1 MGEAARYPTLAPVL
15 FVTLHLHMLPESRA
29 AYADVDDDI
38 ETAPFSN
45 RLLTT
50 VLKKRRVHL
59 HFNGAP
65 SQQIVLGNADQ
76 SL

>member
-50 VLKKRRVHL
+50 VLKSAAYTYISTERHR
-59 HFNGAP
+59 
-65 SQQIVLGNADQ
+65 SR
-76 SL
+76 

>member
-1 MGEAARYPTLAPVL
+1 MQLPARGA
-15 FVTLHLHMLPESRA
+15 RA

-50 VLKKRRVHL
+50 VLKSAAYTYISTERHR
-59 HFNGAP
+59 
-65 SQQIVLGNADQ
+65 SR
-76 SL
+76 